1 MAEKCFCYCIGGTG
15 ARIAEVAAHL
25 CAMNLVND
33 EREITFIIVDK
44 DQNCG
49 GTAQAKEVI
58 GRIEKISQIEGSNT
72 GACLCKSRLTKPD
85 ANPWDF
91 TNALANIAGNND
103 GNASLEDALGQNGTD
118 DGILFDAFYSDSEQ
132 RSKTSEGFYGH
143 PTIGALMFKYMMKNA
158 NGNDIAQLV
167 INWLSRGANTAKV
180 FIIGSV
186 FGGTGAAVFSNLAAH
201 IRSKARALANA
212 DSNANDQQ
220 QAENIADKQNQLII
234 SGVLLLPYFSFSQN
248 RNNNIIDE
256 TEFYAKSKTALEQY
270 GNDPHLIRRRVD
282 SDNSFDTLYI
292 CGQNPL
298 HKVGEYSIGGE
309 SQKNHFDLVDLVSA
323 YAMVSFFNEDFMRA
337 GTNQI
342 DAGKIGKIYE
352 YRLNKNRNESLQNV
366 ESTVLPDSLA
376 LNLRKMLLFSAFVLS
391 KVWVPYKLHSDITSN
406 KSICADIRMV
416 GYTYAP
422 DELSKKVTKKIG
434 AAEGANR
441 TAIDTAFANL
451 GSLYDYCLDYI
462 RFAGDI
468 AHNGKNWANDGDSG
482 YEKKYELLDK
492 KDFKLIE
499 DLYIYIKK
507 NNEKGMENQADDIL
521 NIDFA
526 KNGKT
531 IKDIEDDLQMF
542 FSPQIKDKY
551 KASRISPENRFGDY
565 INKAF
570 EICFAN
576 GGAE

>member
-85 ANPWDF
+85 ANPWNF
-91 TNALANIAGNND
+91 TNALASIASNND

-132 RSKTSEGFYGH
+132 ISKTSEGFYGH

-158 NGNDIAQLV
+158 NGNDIAQPV
-167 INWLSRGANTAKV
+167 INSLSGTADTAKV

-186 FGGTGAAVFSNLAAH
+186 FGGTGASVFSNLAAH
-201 IRSKARALANA
+201 IRDKSSVMN
-212 DSNANDQQ
+212 
-220 QAENIADKQNQLII
+220 NINNRLII
-234 SGVLLLPYFSFSQN
+234 SGVLLLPYFSFSNN
-248 RNNNIIDE
+248 RDNNIIDE

-441 TAIDTAFANL
+441 TAIDAAFANL

-468 AHNGKNWANDGDSG
+468 AHNGKNWANDGDLG
-482 YEKKYELLDK
+482 YEEKYELLDK
-492 KDFKLIE
+492 IDFKLIE
-499 DLYIYIKK
+499 DLYIYIKR
-507 NNEKGMENQADDIL
+507 NNEPEMVKQADAIL
-521 NIDFA
+521 GIDFA

-531 IKDIEDDLQMF
+531 IKGIEDALQVF
-542 FSPQIKDKY
+542 FSPQIKANY
-551 KASRISPENRFGDY
+551 KEHNISPENRFGDY

>member
-132 RSKTSEGFYGH
+132 RSKTSKGFYGH

-158 NGNDIAQLV
+158 NGNDIAQPV

-256 TEFYAKSKTALEQY
+256 TEFYAKSKTALKQY

-391 KVWVPYKLHSDITSN
+391 KVWVPYKLHSDITGN
-406 KSICADIRMV
+406 KSICDDIRMV
-416 GYTYAP
+416 GYTY
-422 DELSKKVTKKIG
+422 DLKELCKGKGKFKKIG

-468 AHNGKNWANDGDSG
+468 AHN
-482 YEKKYELLDK
+482 
-492 KDFKLIE
+492 
-499 DLYIYIKK
+499 
-507 NNEKGMENQADDIL
+507 
-521 NIDFA
+521 
-526 KNGKT
+526 
-531 IKDIEDDLQMF
+531 
-542 FSPQIKDKY
+542 
-551 KASRISPENRFGDY
+551 
-565 INKAF
+565 
-570 EICFAN
+570 
-576 GGAE
+576 

>member
-85 ANPWDF
+85 ANPWNF
-91 TNALANIAGNND
+91 TNALASIASNND

-132 RSKTSEGFYGH
+132 ISKTSEGFYGH

-158 NGNDIAQLV
+158 NGNDIAQPV
-167 INWLSRGANTAKV
+167 INSLSGTADTAKV

-186 FGGTGAAVFSNLAAH
+186 FGGTGASVFSNLAAH
-201 IRSKARALANA
+201 IRDKSSVMN
-212 DSNANDQQ
+212 
-220 QAENIADKQNQLII
+220 NINNRLII
-234 SGVLLLPYFSFSQN
+234 SGVLLLPYFSFSNN
-248 RNNNIIDE
+248 RDNNIIDE

-391 KVWVPYKLHSDITSN
+391 KVWVPYKLHSDITGN
-406 KSICADIRMV
+406 RSICDDIRMV
-416 GYTYAP
+416 GYTYDP
-422 DELSKKVTKKIG
+422 KELSNG
-434 AAEGANR
+434 LFNNNAAAAGANR
-441 TAIDTAFANL
+441 TAIDAAFANL

-468 AHNGKNWANDGDSG
+468 AHNGKNWANDGDLG
-482 YEKKYELLDK
+482 YEEKYELLDK

-507 NNEKGMENQADDIL
+507 NNKTGMENQANDIL

-531 IKDIEDDLQMF
+531 IKGIEDALQVF
-542 FSPQIKDKY
+542 FSPQIKANY
-551 KASRISPENRFGDY
+551 KEHNISPENRFGDY

>member
-85 ANPWDF
+85 ANPWNF
-91 TNALANIAGNND
+91 TNALASIASNND

-132 RSKTSEGFYGH
+132 ISKTSEGFYGH

-158 NGNDIAQLV
+158 NGNDIAQPV
-167 INWLSRGANTAKV
+167 INSLSGTADTAKV

-186 FGGTGAAVFSNLAAH
+186 FGGTGASVFSNLAAH
-201 IRSKARALANA
+201 IRDKSSVMN
-212 DSNANDQQ
+212 
-220 QAENIADKQNQLII
+220 NINNRLII
-234 SGVLLLPYFSFSQN
+234 SGVLLLPYFSFSNN
-248 RNNNIIDE
+248 RDNNIIDE

-441 TAIDTAFANL
+441 TAIDAAFANL

-468 AHNGKNWANDGDSG
+468 AHNGKNWANDGDLG
-482 YEKKYELLDK
+482 YEEKYELLDK

-499 DLYIYIKK
+499 DLYIYIKR
-507 NNEKGMENQADDIL
+507 NNEPEMVKQADAIL
-521 NIDFA
+521 GIDFA

-531 IKDIEDDLQMF
+531 IKGIEDALQVF
-542 FSPQIKDKY
+542 FSPQIKANY
-551 KASRISPENRFGDY
+551 KEHNISPENRFGDY

>member
-91 TNALANIAGNND
+91 TNALASIAGNNN
-103 GNASLEDALGQNGTD
+103 GNASLANALGQNGTD

-132 RSKTSEGFYGH
+132 NSRTSKGFYGH

-158 NGNDIAQLV
+158 NGNDIAQPV
-167 INWLSRGANTAKV
+167 IDLLSGTADTAKV
-180 FIIGSV
+180 FIIGSI

-201 IRSKARALANA
+201 IRSKARALANS
-212 DSNANDQQ
+212 DGNANNQQQ
-220 QAENIADKQNQLII
+220 QANIADKRNRLII
-234 SGVLLLPYFSFSQN
+234 SGVLLLPYFSFSNN
-248 RNNNIIDE
+248 RSNNIINE

-270 GNDPHLIRRRVD
+270 GKDPHLIRRSVN

-298 HKVGEYSIGGE
+298 HKVGEYSIGGQ

-323 YAMVSFFNEDFMRA
+323 YAMVSFFNEDMRDGA
-337 GTNQI
+337 NNI
-342 DAGKIGKIYE
+342 DPNMIGKIYE
-352 YRLNKNRNESLQNV
+352 YRLNNNRNVQLQNV

-391 KVWVPYKLHSDITSN
+391 KVWVPYKLHSDITGN
-406 KSICADIRMV
+406 KSICDDIRMV
-416 GYTYAP
+416 GYTYDP
-422 DELSKKVTKKIG
+422 KELSNG
-434 AAEGANR
+434 LFNNNAAAAGANR
-441 TAIDTAFANL
+441 TAINAAFANL
-451 GSLYDYCLDYI
+451 RSLYNYCLDYI

-468 AHNGKNWANDGDSG
+468 AHNGMNRANDGELG
-482 YEKKYELLDK
+482 YEGDYELLDK
-492 KDFKLIE
+492 DDFKLIE
-499 DLYIYIKK
+499 DLCHYIETG
-507 NNEKGMENQADDIL
+507 NTVGMTNQVNIIL

-531 IKDIEDDLQMF
+531 IMNIENDLQVF
-542 FSPQIKDKY
+542 FSPQIKANY
-551 KASRISPENRFGDY
+551 KRSNISPENRFGDY

>member
-85 ANPWDF
+85 ANPWNF
-91 TNALANIAGNND
+91 TNALASIASNND

-132 RSKTSEGFYGH
+132 ISKTSEGFYGH

-158 NGNDIAQLV
+158 NGNDIAQPV
-167 INWLSRGANTAKV
+167 INSLSGTADTAKV

-186 FGGTGAAVFSNLAAH
+186 FGGTGASVFSNLAAH
-201 IRSKARALANA
+201 IRDKSSVMN
-212 DSNANDQQ
+212 
-220 QAENIADKQNQLII
+220 NINNRLII
-234 SGVLLLPYFSFSQN
+234 SGVLLLPYFSFSNN
-248 RNNNIIDE
+248 RDNSIIDE

-391 KVWVPYKLHSDITSN
+391 KVWVPYKLHSDITGN
-406 KSICADIRMV
+406 RSICDDIRMV
-416 GYTYAP
+416 GYTYDP
-422 DELSKKVTKKIG
+422 KELSNG
-434 AAEGANR
+434 LFNNNAAAAGANR
-441 TAIDTAFANL
+441 TAIDAAFANL

-468 AHNGKNWANDGDSG
+468 AHNGKNWANDGDLG
-482 YEKKYELLDK
+482 YEEKYELLDK

-507 NNEKGMENQADDIL
+507 NNKTGMENQANDIL

-531 IKDIEDDLQMF
+531 IKGIEDALQVF
-542 FSPQIKDKY
+542 FSPQIKANY
-551 KASRISPENRFGDY
+551 KEHNISPENRFGDY

>member
-85 ANPWDF
+85 ANPWNF
-91 TNALANIAGNND
+91 TNALASIASNND

-132 RSKTSEGFYGH
+132 ISKTSEGFYGH

-158 NGNDIAQLV
+158 NGNDIAQPV
-167 INWLSRGANTAKV
+167 INSLSGTADTAKV

-186 FGGTGAAVFSNLAAH
+186 FGGTGASVFSNLAAH
-201 IRSKARALANA
+201 IRDKSSVMN
-212 DSNANDQQ
+212 
-220 QAENIADKQNQLII
+220 NINNRLII
-234 SGVLLLPYFSFSQN
+234 SGVLLLPYFSFSNN
-248 RNNNIIDE
+248 RDNNIIDE

-391 KVWVPYKLHSDITSN
+391 KVWVPYKLHSDITGN
-406 KSICADIRMV
+406 RSICDDIRMV
-416 GYTYAP
+416 GYTYDP
-422 DELSKKVTKKIG
+422 KELSNG
-434 AAEGANR
+434 LFNNNAAAAGANR
-441 TAIDTAFANL
+441 TAIDAAFANL

-468 AHNGKNWANDGDSG
+468 AHNGKNWANDGDLGYLG
-482 YEKKYELLDK
+482 YEEKYELLDK

-507 NNEKGMENQADDIL
+507 NNKTGMENQANDIL

-531 IKDIEDDLQMF
+531 IKGIEDALQVF
-542 FSPQIKDKY
+542 FSPQIKANY
-551 KASRISPENRFGDY
+551 KEHNISPENRFGDY

>member
-91 TNALANIAGNND
+91 TNALASIAGNND
-103 GNASLEDALGQNGTD
+103 GNATLEDALGKDGTN

-132 RSKTSEGFYGH
+132 NKGTSEGFYGH

-158 NGNDIAQLV
+158 NGNDIAQPV
-167 INWLSRGANTAKV
+167 IRVLSGTADTAKV
-180 FIIGSV
+180 FIIGSI

-201 IRSKARALANA
+201 IRSKARALANS
-212 DSNANDQQ
+212 DGNANNQQ
-220 QAENIADKQNQLII
+220 QQGNIADKRNRLII
-234 SGVLLLPYFSFSQN
+234 SGVLLLPYFSFSNN
-248 RNNNIIDE
+248 RPNNIIDE

-270 GNDPHLIRRRVD
+270 GKDPHLIRRRVD

-298 HKVGEYSIGGE
+298 HKVGEYSIGGQN
-309 SQKNHFDLVDLVSA
+309 QKNHFDLVDLVSA
-323 YAMVSFFNEDFMRA
+323 YAMVSFFNEDMRDGA
-337 GTNQI
+337 NNI
-342 DAGKIGKIYE
+342 DPNKIGKIYE
-352 YRLNKNRNESLQNV
+352 YRLNNNRNVQLQNV

-391 KVWVPYKLHSDITSN
+391 KVWVPYKLHSDITGN
-406 KSICADIRMV
+406 KSICDDICMV
-416 GYTYAP
+416 GYTY
-422 DELSKKVTKKIG
+422 DSKELSNGVFSRN
-434 AAEGANR
+434 AAAGANR
-441 TAIDTAFANL
+441 TAIDAAFANL
-451 GSLYDYCLDYI
+451 RSLYNYCLDYI

-468 AHNGKNWANDGDSG
+468 AYNGKNRANDGELG
-482 YEKKYELLDK
+482 YEGDYELLDK
-492 KDFKLIE
+492 DDFKLIE
-499 DLYIYIKK
+499 DLCLYIEK
-507 NNEKGMENQADDIL
+507 NNTTGMENQV
-521 NIDFA
+521 NIISQIEFA
-526 KNGKT
+526 KNGNT
-531 IKDIEDDLQMF
+531 IASILDQLKVF
-542 FSPQIKDKY
+542 FSPQIKDAY
-551 KASRISPENRFGDY
+551 KRSKISPENRFGDF
-565 INKAF
+565 INEAF
-570 EICFAN
+570 RICLT
-576 GGAE
+576 